1 MNSHA
6 WQQPVNSGD
15 AYRRAGGRRRI
26 NASRQMKAELRRF
39 KLVPLLRRGYRAKEM
54 AQELGV
60 SVSTIRRDMA
70 ALLAQGTIAVVP
82 RW

>member
-15 AYRRAGGRRRI
+15 AYRRAGGRR
-26 NASRQMKAELRRF
+26 MKAELRRF